1 MTAYVLVEMDVT
13 DPEAFEA
20 YKAAA
25 PAAIQAHDGAY
36 LARGGATELLEGDQ
50 APGRVAVLQFA
61 DADAARAWF
70 ASPEY
75 TAARAL
81 RADAATARFIL
92 VEGVE

>member
-1 MTAYVLVEMDVT
+1 MLVELDVT

-25 PAAIQAHDGAY
+25 GPAGEANGATY

-50 APGRVAVLQFA
+50 EPARITILRFA
-61 DADAARAWF
+61 DADAARAWYD
-70 ASPEY
+70 SPEY

-81 RADAATARFIL
+81 RTGAATGRFIL
-92 VEGVE
+92 VEGLE